1 MIDPTS
7 SDCLL
12 SFQIPEKKVKMGLLS
27 VTLFRI
33 DSLPDSIEFDTSL
46 HKL

>member
-12 SFQIPEKKVKMGLLS
+12 SFQIPEKKLRWDYHPS
-27 VTLFRI
+27 PCFACI
-33 DSLPDSIEFDTSL
+33 DSLPDSIEFDTSQ
-46 HKL
+46 KL